1 MGMRLIATVLA
12 CGLGAVAGWQW
23 VAPPSDTQRPAP
35 RRDRPLQTPGAPSAA
50 PQARAPRPPLAERQ
64 PALAASDAPALLSPM
79 TPLQLGSPVDAVA
92 IGDVTGDGRNDI
104 VVSTHQNAA
113 GSGASTAGDFKV
125 SVFVQQTDGS
135 LAAPLQAGFPGFI
148 MHLPSKGIALVD
160 LNQDG
165 LRDIV
170 LAYGGGIYIYEGAAT
185 GQLSGRAVPGLSSEI
200 FTVSA
205 LDVNGDGHADIA
217 AFDGFRVRMF
227 LGDGQGN
234 LTHSY
239 TFSTSPVGLTNL
251 NAHMAPGDLNGDG
264 RTDLAFYDGH
274 NQGVVFVQTVSGTFE
289 RWSYSFGPYPSAYFT
304 ALAVA
309 DFDADGDQDLM
320 LAARQTERYIP
331 LARHQ
336 LYRQSHGQL
345 LEPLRWGVYEVGSGM
360 IGADLDRDGR
370 QDLVTV
376 RCPTNMNAWI
386 GYSRQLP
393 EGGFDT
399 EIQFPLPRMMDSISP
414 RGLAAGDFTGDG
426 CADLAATSGTQL
438 ILYRAQCEPPMTTG
452 GRLPAELLAAGTGAS
467 AGAASLQAPASVRG
481 QVGKAKPPTPLRIAT
496 RQGAQR

>member
-1 MGMRLIATVLA
+1 M
-12 CGLGAVAGWQW
+12 
-23 VAPPSDTQRPAP
+23 
-35 RRDRPLQTPGAPSAA
+35 
-50 PQARAPRPPLAERQ
+50 
-64 PALAASDAPALLSPM
+64 SPM

-104 VVSTHQNAA
+104 VVSTHQNDA

-135 LAAPLQAGFPGFI
+135 LAAPLQAGFPGFM
-148 MHLPSKGIALVD
+148 MHLPSKGLALVD
-160 LNQDG
+160 LNEDG

-170 LAYGGGIYIYEGAAT
+170 LAYGGGLYIYEGAAT
-185 GQLSGRAVPGLSSEI
+185 GQLSGRAVPGLSAEL

-217 AFDGFRVRMF
+217 AFDGFSVRMF
-227 LGDGQGN
+227 LGDGQGT

-274 NQGVVFVQTVSGTFE
+274 NQGVVFLQTVGGTFE
-289 RWSYSFGPYPSAYFT
+289 RWSYNFGPYPSAYFT

-320 LAARQTERYIP
+320 LAARQTQRNIP

-336 LYRQSHGQL
+336 LYRQSGGQL
-345 LEPLRWGVYEVGSGM
+345 LEPLRWGVYEVASGM

-376 RCPTNMNAWI
+376 RCPSNVNAWI

-399 EIQFPLPRMMDSISP
+399 EIQLPLPRMMDSISP

-426 CADLAATSGTQL
+426 CTDLAATSGTQL

-452 GRLPAELLAAGTGAS
+452 GRLPPELLVAPGGAS
-467 AGAASLQAPASVRG
+467 AGAVSLQAPA
-481 QVGKAKPPTPLRIAT
+481 VGEGRASRARRTSNSRTESQQTQLR
-496 RQGAQR
+496 